1 MEGIT
6 RGGRETERRNT
17 MGRVIGGGTYSSNER
32 LQQNVPEQ
40 FRKTWRGGGK
50 ERGTTDRGAGRV
62 KLGRGGWGHKA
73 GKGGE
78 GEGWLEGYG
87 INCHSDSEISQ
98 VGKVSAVCECV
109 SVGAAGG
116 PIDGA
121 GSWADD

>member
-1 MEGIT
+1 MSLSNSG
-6 RGGRETERRNT
+6 RPGG
-17 MGRVIGGGTYSSNER
+17 
-32 LQQNVPEQ
+32 
-40 FRKTWRGGGK
+40 GGGK

-109 SVGAAGG
+109 SVGVWEQQAGQLMG
-116 PIDGA
+116 PGRGRMINRCA
-121 GSWADD
+121 GSGGDGDD